1 MRIPKGEGK
10 KEKDALISVIIPVF
24 NIENFLGRCV
34 DSVRLQT
41 YSNLEIILVDDGS
54 TDRCPELCDHYS
66 ETDGRIKVLHKC
78 NGGLSSARN
87 AALREAAGEFLFCL
101 DGDDFIDLNCIE
113 ILYRNLIEHRAD
125 LSVGNY
131 CYYFESGETRPH
143 GKRDLRTLLTQK
155 EAIELIGRGRDFTGS
170 AWGKLYRRELFDG
183 IEYPEGKL
191 CEDQFVIYKI
201 LMRCSRIYFDSRP
214 LYFYFVRRDSIMN
227 SQGAEN
233 VLDVVEAARENEKM
247 IRSRYPS
254 LAYVGIY
261 RIVEAYLEVLNRIR
275 ILEIKQKKMR
285 YVMED
290 ARDFFRKNR
299 AAILSDTEHI
309 CSGKQ
314 KTDGLL
320 IALSPKLFIVLH
332 CFFRKMR
339 GMGAKLWKK

>member
-1 MRIPKGEGK
+1 MRTPEEKGSN
-10 KEKDALISVIIPVF
+10 EKDALISVIIPVY
-24 NIENFLGRCV
+24 NIENFLERCV

-54 TDRCPELCDHYS
+54 TDRCPMLCDGYS
-66 ETDGRIKVLHKC
+66 ETDSRIRVIHKC

-113 ILYRNLIEHRAD
+113 ILYQNLIESRAD

-131 CYYFESGETRPH
+131 CYYLESREIRPH
-143 GKRDLRTLLTQK
+143 GKQNLRALLSQQD
-155 EAIELIGRGRDFTGS
+155 AIELSGRGREFTGS

-227 SQGAEN
+227 SQGAER
-233 VLDVVEAARENEKM
+233 VIDVIDAARENEAL
-247 IRSRYPS
+247 IRKQYPS
-254 LAYVGIY
+254 LTYVGIY
-261 RIVEAYLEVLNRIR
+261 RMAEAYLEVLNRIR
-275 ILEIKQKKMR
+275 IPEIKQKKMR
-285 YVMED
+285 YVMAE
-290 ARDFFRKNR
+290 AREFFRKNR
-299 AAILSDTEHI
+299 EVILSDKEHV

-314 KTDGLL
+314 KAGGLL
-320 IALSPKLFIVLH
+320 IAMSPDLFIVLH
-332 CFFRKMR
+332 CIFRKMR
-339 GMGAKLWKK
+339 GMGAKLWEK

>member
-1 MRIPKGEGK
+1 MRIPEEKGR

-24 NIENFLGRCV
+24 NIENFLERCV

-54 TDRCPELCDHYS
+54 TDRCPVICDRYG
-66 ETDGRIKVLHKC
+66 ETDRRIKVIHQC

-113 ILYRNLIEHRAD
+113 ILYRNLVENKAD

-131 CYYFESGETRPH
+131 CYYFESSEMRPH
-143 GKRDLRTLLTQK
+143 GKRSLRALLTQK
-155 EAIELIGRGRDFTGS
+155 DAIELIGRGRDFTGS

-201 LMRCSRIYFDSRP
+201 LMKCSRIYFDSRP
-214 LYFYFVRRDSIMN
+214 LYCYFVRKDSIMN
-227 SQGAEN
+227 SQGADR
-233 VLDVVEAARENEKM
+233 VLDVIEAARENEAI
-247 IRSRYPS
+247 IRERYPS

-261 RIVEAYLEVLNRIR
+261 RMAEAYLEVLNRIR
-275 ILEIKQKKMR
+275 ISEIKQKR
-285 YVMED
+285 LRNVMAE
-290 ARDFFRKNR
+290 AKDFFRKNR
-299 AAILSDTEHI
+299 ESILADKEHI

-320 IALSPKLFIVLH
+320 IALSPDLFIVLH
-332 CFFRKMR
+332 CFFRKTR
-339 GMGAKLWKK
+339 GMGAKLWEK